1 MKEKRGRALK
11 GERKGYGE
19 GREKESVVRRR

>member
-1 MKEKRGRALK
+1 MKEKRGRAAR
-11 GERKGYGE
+11 GDRKGYGE